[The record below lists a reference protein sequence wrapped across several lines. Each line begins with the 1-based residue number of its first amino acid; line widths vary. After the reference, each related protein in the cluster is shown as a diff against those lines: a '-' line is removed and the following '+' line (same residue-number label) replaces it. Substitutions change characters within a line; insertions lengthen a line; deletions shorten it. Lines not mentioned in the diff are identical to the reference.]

1 MKKKKQWTIKI
12 DRAKFWGIMIDAG
25 FVSVADLH
33 KKSTSTLWVSYNH
46 LTNVINGKEAVSLS
60 VRKALMDIF
69 TAKGIKKGKAE
80 AIFSQIQWDNPDQS
94 TIFDQPK

>member
-1 MKKKKQWTIKI
+1 MKKKKQWAIKI
-12 DRAKFWGIMIDAG
+12 DRAKFWEIMIDAG

-33 KKSTSTLWVSYNH
+33 KKSASTLWVSYNH
-46 LTNVINGKEAVSLS
+46 LTNVINGREAVSLS

-80 AIFSQIQWDNPDQS
+80 TIFSQIQWDNPDQS